1 VAVFPPPD
9 EIRSLRHALPSSAPL
24 TRTDKWH
31 LTLVFLGE
39 VPDDRVDR
47 VIEVLGAIPRSGPF
61 PLRLAGTGRFGKVAW
76 AAVDGDLPRLTAL
89 REAART
95 ALDAAGFPSDP
106 RPFTPHLTVS
116 YRADAAT
123 GRALAGYA
131 GNSWPVTEFALVR
144 SQDGVYSRLAA
155 WPT

>member
-9 EIRSLRHALPSSAPL
+9 EIRSLRRALPSSAPL

-39 VPDDRVDR
+39 VPDASVDR
-47 VIEVLGAIPRSGPF
+47 LTGALAAVPSTGPF
-61 PLRLAGTGRFGKVAW
+61 TLRLRGTGRFGKVAW

-89 REAART
+89 RETART
-95 ALDAAGFPSDP
+95 AADAAGFPSDP

-116 YRADAAT
+116 YRADDAT
-123 GRALAGYA
+123 RDALAAYA
-131 GNSWPVTEFALVR
+131 GAPWPVTEFVLVR